1 MELEATIIFDCP
13 LDKATIEQIDDLRR
27 IRLDILQEQ
36 SRNPQTCAKKLQTS
50 DDPRLIEALVTEI
63 EGRIDIL
70 KSRLEEPNIVYVDE
84 LETLIN
90 LLNLD

>member
-36 SRNPQTCAKKLQTS
+36 SRDPQRYAKKLHTS